1 MKVTTVTVMTTTEIT
16 ETIEITA
23 DMATMVLVKL
33 SVALSLDFSR

>member
-1 MKVTTVTVMTTTEIT
+1 MTTTEIT

-33 SVALSLDFSR
+33 SAVSSSDFSY